1 MVQSSQSSK
10 HSYILNAIL
19 KKDIYILQIL
29 RACMFVLPSVHLVNY
44 DIVTLSRYMR
54 KKPSKISVALLL
66 SFRRKEV
73 GSDYLG
79 FATG

>member
-54 KKPSKISVALLL
+54 KKTFKN
-66 SFRRKEV
+66 FC
-73 GSDYLG
+73 G
-79 FATG
+79 FIAQLQEKRGWQ